1 MSSIQLKYLRV
12 NEFFIY
18 KGRAYLVADGFN
30 VDTQEYNNAWDI
42 ALAQSV
48 RIDPNEYVLI

>member
-18 KGRAYLVADGFN
+18 NGRAYLVADGFN
-30 VDTQEYNNAWDI
+30 VETKEYNNAWDI
-42 ALAQSV
+42 AAACSV
-48 RIDPNEYVLI
+48 SIDPNEYVMI

>member
-18 KGRAYLVADGFN
+18 NGRAYLVADGFN
-30 VDTQEYNNAWDI
+30 VETKKYNNAWDI
-42 ALAQSV
+42 ASACSV
-48 RIDPNEYVLI
+48 SIDPNEYVMI